1 MQFALKLPVLT
12 APLQQIA
19 PAMACDGVFVYLL
32 YGGSL
37 LKIGTGFGGSY
48 KGHVYAQ
55 NDDFSRERNAWLG
68 YSAGQ
73 LYFRRNCKRSADQL
87 QLVGMD
93 TLSVKSMNP
102 LNMLSMR
109 EGLNYVLFTDDDS
122 LHAICSNRDVS
133 LNLKFHYLHY
143 LHIPIFL
150 TGHIGGEETQSLPQ
164 QLQQRTTTV

>member
-1 MQFALKLPVLT
+1 MQH
-12 APLQQIA
+12 IA

-133 LNLKFHYLHY
+133 DVINQSILLLNYHL
-143 LHIPIFL
+143 IS
-150 TGHIGGEETQSLPQ
+150 GHAGGEETESLSQ
-164 QLQQRTTTV
+164 QLQQRTAAV

>member
-1 MQFALKLPVLT
+1 MLT

-133 LNLKFHYLHY
+133 LTLSFKLSAQHS
-143 LHIPIFL
+143 HIPFFL
-150 TGHIGGEETQSLPQ
+150 TGHIGGEETQFVPQ